1 MPSIGNIVISSDRQA
16 TASEFWFT
24 VNNPNSVQLGSYVV
38 VEGQNRRIVGL
49 VEELVCLSEVDSSSQ
64 YLSEQMGPQPRILP
78 TVIRLAKAKILISD
92 PPTSSPP
99 LERWPVRLLDRVD
112 TNLLHRDIPPNK
124 RLLMGFIKN
133 PNGYLPLYAHA
144 EYVIGTQA
152 AHTNITG
159 KTGLATKT
167 SYALFEIMSIMKYAK
182 DVGLDVAVVMFNVK
196 GKDLMELH
204 KLPDKNK
211 VEDELRN
218 FARRIGL
225 DENEIVS
232 LYREALNE
240 GLDQHAFLSDIKYFT
255 FPNDQFDPSRSGYS
269 NVIHYSY
276 GMCDLNVDDVI
287 AALYRPEE
295 ALSQIE
301 RQTNLIYTY
310 FEEANNLIQNNQIT
324 FNNMIDDFRIF
335 SRFWPDRLRVQPI
348 VRLDD
353 WHPLAAG
360 AVYRRLTAF
369 RSRARNV
376 VKFDRPNGT
385 PINPQAIEP
394 NKINVIQIYGLSE
407 AEQRLVVNAV
417 LRSITEELESGG
429 WVDRVVIFIDEL
441 NKYAPEKTS
450 PIKEQIV
457 DIAARG
463 RYVGLSL
470 IGAQQFASQ
479 IDSQVYGNC
488 SVKVVGVTDD
498 AELSKEI
505 YRFLGV
511 FKDAVRMLQKGQ
523 LIVYHDLSRSPVIVE
538 FPVPIALSFL
548 G

>member
-1 MPSIGNIVISSDRQA
+1 LIKIVRSIKN
-16 TASEFWFT
+16 
-24 VNNPNSVQLGSYVV
+24 L
-38 VEGQNRRIVGL
+38 
-49 VEELVCLSEVDSSSQ
+49 
-64 YLSEQMGPQPRILP
+64 
-78 TVIRLAKAKILISD
+78 
-92 PPTSSPP
+92 
-99 LERWPVRLLDRVD
+99 D
-112 TNLLHRDIPPNK
+112 TNQKELIERVNKIEEQLKLSTITSDIN
-124 RLLMGFIKN
+124 
-133 PNGYLPLYAHA
+133 
-144 EYVIGTQA
+144 
-152 AHTNITG
+152 
-159 KTGLATKT
+159 
-167 SYALFEIMSIMKYAK
+167 
-182 DVGLDVAVVMFNVK
+182 
-196 GKDLMELH
+196 
-204 KLPDKNK
+204 
-211 VEDELRN
+211 
-218 FARRIGL
+218 
-225 DENEIVS
+225 ENEIIS
-232 LYREALNE
+232 LYKEALDE
-240 GLDQHAFLSDIKYFT
+240 GLDQHALLSDVKYFT
-255 FPNDQFDPSRSGYS
+255 FLNDQFDPSRTGYS
-269 NVIHYSY
+269 NVVHYSY

-295 ALSQIE
+295 SLSQIE

-324 FNNMIDDFRIF
+324 FNNMINDFRIF
-335 SRFWPDRLRVQPI
+335 SRFWPDRLRAQPL

-376 VKFDRPNGT
+376 VKFDQPNGT

-417 LRSITEELESGG
+417 LRSITDELESGG
-429 WVDRVVIFIDEL
+429 WVNRVVIFIDEL

-463 RYVGLSL
+463 RYIGLSL

-511 FKDAVRMLQKGQ
+511 FRNVVRILRKGQ
-523 LIVYHDLSRSPVIVE
+523 LIVYHDLSRSPMVIE